1 MNQKKQFDIFPIS
14 DKNNQKIRN
23 QNSAYVMKTCM
34 GTVRPTAAIM
44 FSGQLVNSV
53 RKMVRL
59 SALTTSIWL
68 CFRGLDGT
76 IDEK

>member
-1 MNQKKQFDIFPIS
+1 
-14 DKNNQKIRN
+14 
-23 QNSAYVMKTCM
+23 MKTCM